1 MNNDKLLYGAVGLIL
16 GIVLTWVFAVSAV
29 NGNNMGMMRMMGMH
43 NNTSNSSMMDG
54 HQSDADDMSGAMSGM
69 MSGLQNKTGDDFD
82 KAFLSEMI
90 VHHEGA
96 VDMATVALSNAKHQ
110 EIKDMAKA
118 IIDAQTK
125 EIGQMKTWQQAW
137 YK

>member
-29 NGNNMGMMRMMGMH
+29 NGNNMGMMRMMGMR
-43 NNTSNSSMMDG
+43 NSIGSTMMNYE
-54 HQSDADDMSGAMSGM
+54 ADDMSSTMHGM
-69 MSGLQNKTGDDFD
+69 MSGLENKTGDDFD

-90 VHHEGA
+90 IHHAGA
-96 VDMATVALSNAKHQ
+96 VDMATAALSNAKHQ
-110 EIKDMAKA
+110 ELKDLAKA
-118 IIDAQTK
+118 IIEAQTK
-125 EIGQMKTWQQAW
+125 EIGQMKAWQQSW

>member
-1 MNNDKLLYGAVGLIL
+1 MNNDKLLYGAIGLIL

-29 NGNNMGMMRMMGMH
+29 NGNNMGMMKMMGMH
-43 NNTSNSSMMDG
+43 NSNSSNMMEEYHGD
-54 HQSDADDMSGAMSGM
+54 DDMSGAMDEM

-82 KAFLSEMI
+82 KAFLAEMI

-96 VDMATVALSNAKHQ
+96 VDMATAALSDAKHQ

-118 IIDAQTK
+118 IIDAQTR
-125 EIGQMKTWQQAW
+125 EIGQMKAWQQAW

>member
-29 NGNNMGMMRMMGMH
+29 NGNNMGMMKMMGM
-43 NNTSNSSMMDG
+43 NNSNSNMMDE
-54 HQSDADDMSGAMSGM
+54 HHDDDDMSGTMDGM

-82 KAFLSEMI
+82 KAFLAEMI

-96 VDMATVALSNAKHQ
+96 VDMATAALSDAKHQ

-125 EIGQMKTWQQAW
+125 EIGQMKSWQQAW

>member
-16 GIVLTWVFAVSAV
+16 GIILTWVFAASAV

-43 NNTSNSSMMDG
+43 NATSSNMMDE
-54 HQSDADDMSGAMSGM
+54 HHDDDDMSGAMSGM

-82 KAFLSEMI
+82 KAFLAEMI
-90 VHHEGA
+90 THHEGA
-96 VDMATVALSNAKHQ
+96 VDMATAALSDAKHQ

>member
-29 NGNNMGMMRMMGMH
+29 NDNNMGMMRMMGMH
-43 NNTSNSSMMDG
+43 NSSDSMMMN
-54 HQSDADDMSGAMSGM
+54 HQDDDDMSSTMHGM
-69 MSGLQNKTGDDFD
+69 MSGLENKTGDDFD

-90 VHHEGA
+90 THHEGA
-96 VDMATVALSNAKHQ
+96 VDMATAALSNAKHQ
-110 EIKDMAKA
+110 EIKDMGKA

-125 EIGQMKTWQQAW
+125 EIGQMKAWQQAW

>member
-43 NNTSNSSMMDG
+43 NSSSSNMMDE
-54 HQSDADDMSGAMSGM
+54 HHDDDDMSGTMNGM

-82 KAFLSEMI
+82 KAFLAEMI

-96 VDMATVALSNAKHQ
+96 VDMATEALSDAKHQ
-110 EIKDMAKA
+110 EIKEMAKA

-125 EIGQMKTWQQAW
+125 EIGQMKAWQQAW